1 MAVDAS
7 SLLQQLFQQLSHV
20 LDASSDGSHDIS
32 HLNRVWRAARLIA
45 EEEGGD
51 LRLLAAAVLLHDC
64 VTVEKDS
71 PLRGQAARLSA
82 EKAEQLLKEL
92 HWSSVDIETVS
103 DAIRT
108 HSYSAGLTPKSPEGR
123 ILQDADRLDA
133 IGAVGIAR
141 CFYTAGRMGSMPS
154 TRKGKNGTWMIGAM
168 PSTISPGSF
177 SGWRPVSKHPLGA
190 GWLRKGIPGCKRF
203 TTLSQAKSM
212 TGKKW
217 EERPVVLFNAS
228 IKLPSACCARIC
240 L

>member
-7 SLLQQLFQQLSHV
+7 SLFQQLFQQLSHV

-141 CFYTAGRMGSMPS
+141 CFYTAGRMGSMLYDALDPQGKERDLNDRRYALDHFP
-154 TRKGKNGTWMIGAM
+154 RKLLRLATGFQTPAGSRMAQERHSRLQAFYDAFTGEVDDREEVGGT
-168 PSTISPGSF
+168 PCGS
-177 SGWRPVSKHPLGA
+177 
-190 GWLRKGIPGCKRF
+190 I
-203 TTLSQAKSM
+203 
-212 TGKKW
+212 
-217 EERPVVLFNAS
+217 
-228 IKLPSACCARIC
+228 
-240 L
+240 